1 MLNEYGSQLVVYP
14 IQISKVLIRNTQ
26 LKEPAQHSEKRQ
38 RLLKK
43 FEDNGYG
50 SIEKFFYREVLWG
63 KTKSIIK
70 KAIHRN

>member
-1 MLNEYGSQLVVYP
+1 M
-14 IQISKVLIRNTQ
+14 
-26 LKEPAQHSEKRQ
+26 KRD
-38 RLLKK
+38 RELLKK